1 MLASYYH
8 PRNIDYSGWSS
19 SIKKQIDL
27 SNSNFRSPKDIQYS
41 DWESIQHQQNQY
53 QILDNEAKNHQ
64 GYKPRKK
71 RGTDNRVHIHQN
83 QNHKR
88 KNNSILND
96 FNEEGG
102 KNRVKR
108 QTGIIINMILFKINF
123 IRTLTT

>member
-1 MLASYYH
+1 MIAWSNH
-8 PRNIDYSGWSS
+8 PKNVDNSGWAPST
-19 SIKKQIDL
+19 KKRIGL
-27 SNSNFRSPKDIQYS
+27 SNLNFRSPKDIQYS

-53 QILDNEAKNHQ
+53 KILYNEAKNHQ

-71 RGTDNRVHIHQN
+71 RGTDNRVNIQ
-83 QNHKR
+83 QIRNHKR
-88 KNNSILND
+88 KNKSILND

-123 IRTLTT
+123 IR

>member
-1 MLASYYH
+1 MLAWSNH
-8 PRNIDYSGWSS
+8 PKNIDYSGWARST
-19 SIKKQIDL
+19 KKQIGL

-53 QILDNEAKNHQ
+53 QILYNEAKNHQ

-71 RGTDNRVHIHQN
+71 RWTGNKVHIYQN

-88 KNNSILND
+88 KNKSILNN

-108 QTGIIINMILFKINF
+108 QTGIIINMIF
-123 IRTLTT
+123 IFWITNP

>member
-1 MLASYYH
+1 MLAWSNH
-8 PRNIDYSGWSS
+8 PKNIDYSGWAPST
-19 SIKKQIDL
+19 KKQIGL

-53 QILDNEAKNHQ
+53 QILYNEAKNHQ
-64 GYKPRKK
+64 AYKPRKK
-71 RGTDNRVHIHQN
+71 RWTDNRVYTHQN

-108 QTGIIINMILFKINF
+108 QTGIIINMILFKID
-123 IRTLTT
+123 RC